1 MHARTDVLIA
11 DDEPEVV
18 ISVRHALDE
27 SLRLRVVAEAGDGD
41 VAWEQIRV
49 LRPEIAIIDIGMPR
63 IDGIALTRRIRQHG
77 LPIDV
82 ILLTVCDERSVFDTA
97 LELGVKG
104 YLLKHYTG
112 AEIRTC
118 VEAVADGQHC
128 ASPPVVSHIINK
140 TRLAAQSAADI
151 ALDTLTLQEAAI
163 YRRIRQH
170 KGSKEIASELG
181 ISVRTVDTHRLHI
194 CRKLGLHGNYG
205 LHRHA
210 GRDRGDT

>member
-1 MHARTDVLIA
+1 MPARTDVLIA

-18 ISVRHALDE
+18 VSVRRALEE
-27 SLRLRVVAEAGDGD
+27 SPRLQVVAEAGDGE
-41 VAWEQIRV
+41 VAWECIRT
-49 LRPEIAIIDIGMPR
+49 LHPKIAIIDIGMPR
-63 IDGIALTRRIRQHG
+63 VDGIALTRRIRQHG
-77 LPIDV
+77 LPTDV
-82 ILLTVCDERSVFDTA
+82 ILLTVCDEKTMFDAA

-112 AEIRTC
+112 TEIRTC

-140 TRLAAQSAADI
+140 TRLAARSAADA
-151 ALDTLTLQEAAI
+151 ALETLTLQEAAV
-163 YRRIRQH
+163 YRRIEQH
-170 KGSKEIASELG
+170 KSSKEIANDLG
-181 ISVRTVDTHRLHI
+181 ISVRTVDTHRSNI

-210 GRDRGDT
+210 GRNRD

>member
-1 MHARTDVLIA
+1 MQARTDVLIA

-18 ISVRHALDE
+18 VSVRQALEE
-27 SLRLRVVAEAGDGD
+27 SPRLRVVAEAGDGQ
-41 VAWEQIRV
+41 VAWERIRA
-49 LRPEIAIIDIGMPR
+49 LRPQIAIIDIGMPG
-63 IDGIALTRRIRQHG
+63 IDGIALTRRIRQHR
-77 LPIDV
+77 LPTDV
-82 ILLTVCDERSVFDTA
+82 ILLTVCDEKSMFDTA

-112 AEIRTC
+112 TEIRTC

-140 TRLAAQSAADI
+140 TRLAAQSAADA
-151 ALDTLTLQEAAI
+151 ALETLTFQEAAV
-163 YRRIRQH
+163 YRRIQQH
-170 KGSKEIASELG
+170 KSSKEIANDLG
-181 ISVRTVDTHRLHI
+181 ISVRTVDTHRSNI

-210 GRDRGDT
+210 GRDRE

>member
-1 MHARTDVLIA
+1 MQARTDVLIA
-11 DDEPEVV
+11 DDEPDVV
-18 ISVRHALDE
+18 ASVRDALE
-27 SLRLRVVAEAGDGD
+27 KSPRLRVVAEAVDGD
-41 VAWEQIRV
+41 VAWERIRL
-49 LRPEIAIIDIGMPR
+49 LRPHIAIIDIGMPG
-63 IDGIALTRRIRQHG
+63 IDGIALTRKLREHG
-77 LPIDV
+77 LPTEV
-82 ILLTVCDERSVFDTA
+82 ILLTVCDERSMFDTA

-112 AEIRTC
+112 TEIRTC

-140 TRLAAQSAADI
+140 SRLAAQSAADA

-170 KGSKEIASELG
+170 KSSKEIATDLG
-181 ISVRTVDTHRLHI
+181 ISVRTVDTHRSNI

-205 LHRHA
+205 LHKYV
-210 GRDRGDT
+210 GRDRHET

>member
-1 MHARTDVLIA
+1 MHARSDVLIA

-18 ISVRHALDE
+18 GSVRQALEE
-27 SLRLRVVAEAGDGD
+27 SPRLRVVAEAGDGH
-41 VAWEQIRV
+41 VAWERLQA
-49 LRPEIAIIDIGMPR
+49 LRPDIAILDIGMPHL
-63 IDGIALTRRIRQHG
+63 DGIALTRRIREHG
-77 LPIDV
+77 LPTDV
-82 ILLTVCDERSVFDTA
+82 ILLTVCDERSMFDTA

-112 AEIRTC
+112 TEIRTC

-140 TRLAAQSAADI
+140 TRLAARSAADA
-151 ALDTLTLQEAAI
+151 ALDTLTLQEKAV
-163 YRRIRQH
+163 YRRIEQH
-170 KGSKEIASELG
+170 KGSKEIANDLG
-181 ISVRTVDTHRLHI
+181 ISVRTVDSHRSNI

-210 GRDRGDT
+210 GRDRD

>member
-11 DDEPEVV
+11 DDEPDVV
-18 ISVRHALDE
+18 MAVRHALE
-27 SLRLRVVAEAGDGD
+27 KSPRLRVVAEAVDGD
-41 VAWEQIRV
+41 VAWDRIQA
-49 LRPEIAIIDIGMPR
+49 LRPNIAIIDIGMPG
-63 IDGIALTRRIRQHG
+63 IDGIALTRRIRQQG
-77 LPIDV
+77 LPTDV
-82 ILLTVCDERSVFDTA
+82 ILLTVCDERSMFDTA

-128 ASPPVVSHIINK
+128 ASPPVVSHIISK
-140 TRLAAQSAADI
+140 TRLAARSAADA
-151 ALDTLTLQEAAI
+151 ALETLTLQEAAV
-163 YRRIRQH
+163 YRRIEQH
-170 KGSKEIASELG
+170 KGSKEIANDLG
-181 ISVRTVDTHRLHI
+181 ISVRTVDTHRSNI

-210 GRDRGDT
+210 GRNRD

>member
-1 MHARTDVLIA
+1 MHARTEVLIA

-18 ISVRHALDE
+18 VSVRLALEE
-27 SLRLRVVAEAGDGD
+27 SPRLRVVAEAGDGN
-41 VAWEQIRV
+41 VAWERLRA
-49 LRPEIAIIDIGMPR
+49 LRPNIAIIDIGMPQ

-77 LPIDV
+77 LPTDV
-82 ILLTVCDERSVFDTA
+82 ILLTVCDEKSMFDTA

-112 AEIRTC
+112 TEIRTC

-140 TRLAAQSAADI
+140 TRLAAQSAADA
-151 ALDTLTLQEAAI
+151 ALETLTFQEAAV

-170 KGSKEIASELG
+170 KGSKEIANALG
-181 ISVRTVDTHRLHI
+181 ISVRTVDTHRANI

-210 GRDRGDT
+210 GRDRD

>member
-1 MHARTDVLIA
+1 MHVRTDVLIA

-18 ISVRHALDE
+18 VSVRRALEE
-27 SLRLRVVAEAGDGD
+27 SPRLRVVAEAGDGD
-41 VAWEQIRV
+41 VAWERIRA
-49 LRPEIAIIDIGMPR
+49 LRPNIAIIDIGMPC
-63 IDGIALTRRIRQHG
+63 IDGIALTRRIREYA
-77 LPIDV
+77 LPTDV
-82 ILLTVCDERSVFDTA
+82 ILLTVCDEKSMFDTA

-128 ASPPVVSHIINK
+128 ASPPVVSHIISKN
-140 TRLAAQSAADI
+140 RLAARSAAD
-151 ALDTLTLQEAAI
+151 AVLDTLSFQETAI
-163 YRRIRQH
+163 YRRIEQR
-170 KGSKEIASELG
+170 KSSKEIASDLG
-181 ISVRTVDTHRLHI
+181 ISVRTVDSHRSNI

-210 GRDRGDT
+210 GRDRDGT

>member
-1 MHARTDVLIA
+1 MRARTDVLIA

-18 ISVRHALDE
+18 VSVRHALE
-27 SLRLRVVAEAGDGD
+27 KSPRLRVVAEAGDGD
-41 VAWEQIRV
+41 VAWERLRA
-49 LRPEIAIIDIGMPR
+49 LRPTIAIIDIGMPR
-63 IDGIALTRRIRQHG
+63 IDGIALTRRIRHYG
-77 LPIDV
+77 LPTDV
-82 ILLTVCDERSVFDTA
+82 ILLTVCDEKSMFDTA
-97 LELGVKG
+97 LGLGVKG

-112 AEIRTC
+112 TEIRTC

-140 TRLAAQSAADI
+140 TRLASQSAADA

-194 CRKLGLHGNYG
+194 CRKLGLHGIYG

-210 GRDRGDT
+210 GRGRE

>member
-18 ISVRHALDE
+18 VSVRHALEE
-27 SLRLRVVAEAGDGD
+27 SPRLHVVAEAGDGD
-41 VAWEQIRV
+41 VAWQRIQA
-49 LRPEIAIIDIGMPR
+49 LRPNIAIIDIGMPQ

-77 LPIDV
+77 LPTDV
-82 ILLTVCDERSVFDTA
+82 ILLTVCDEKSMFDTA
-97 LELGVKG
+97 LDLGVKG

-170 KGSKEIASELG
+170 KSSKEIANDLG
-181 ISVRTVDTHRLHI
+181 ISVRTVDTHRSNI

-205 LHRHA
+205 LHNYV
-210 GRDRGDT
+210 GRDRDEP

>member
-1 MHARTDVLIA
+1 MHARTEVLIA

-18 ISVRHALDE
+18 VSVRLALEE
-27 SLRLRVVAEAGDGD
+27 SPRLRVVAEAGDGN
-41 VAWEQIRV
+41 VAWERLRA
-49 LRPEIAIIDIGMPR
+49 LRPNIAIIDIGMPH

-77 LPIDV
+77 LPTDV
-82 ILLTVCDERSVFDTA
+82 ILLTVCDEKTMFDTA

-112 AEIRTC
+112 TEIRTC

-140 TRLAAQSAADI
+140 SRLAAQSAADA
-151 ALDTLTLQEAAI
+151 ALETLTLQEAAV
-163 YRRIRQH
+163 YRRIQQH
-170 KGSKEIASELG
+170 KSSKEIANDLG
-181 ISVRTVDTHRLHI
+181 ISVRTVDTHRSNI

-205 LHRHA
+205 LHKYA
-210 GRDRGDT
+210 GRDRD

>member
-1 MHARTDVLIA
+1 MHARTEVLIA

-18 ISVRHALDE
+18 VSVRLALEE
-27 SLRLRVVAEAGDGD
+27 SSRLRVVAEAGDGN
-41 VAWEQIRV
+41 VAWERLRA
-49 LRPEIAIIDIGMPR
+49 LRPNIAIIDIGMPQ

-77 LPIDV
+77 LPTDV
-82 ILLTVCDERSVFDTA
+82 ILLTVCDEKSMFDTA

-112 AEIRTC
+112 TEIRTC

-140 TRLAAQSAADI
+140 TRLAAQSAADA
-151 ALDTLTLQEAAI
+151 ALETLTFQEAAV
-163 YRRIRQH
+163 YRRIQQH
-170 KGSKEIASELG
+170 KSSKEIANDLG
-181 ISVRTVDTHRLHI
+181 ISVRTVDTHRSNI

-210 GRDRGDT
+210 GRDRD